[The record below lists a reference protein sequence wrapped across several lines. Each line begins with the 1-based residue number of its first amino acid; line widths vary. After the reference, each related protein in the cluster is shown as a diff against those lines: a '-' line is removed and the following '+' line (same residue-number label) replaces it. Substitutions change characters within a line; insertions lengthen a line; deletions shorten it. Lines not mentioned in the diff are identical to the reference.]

1 MAQSI
6 SQEAIGATGLPGATA
21 ASRHA
26 GATTSGAPTTG
37 TFAVGDYVVDQTG
50 AMYVCTVAGTPGTW
64 QLSGVSVNENIAGK
78 NVLINGGM
86 DIWQRG
92 TSFSITAGNATY
104 TADRW
109 QALPLGANTITC
121 SQVTANVKTTSTS
134 SVTIGTGSLSFTI
147 STGLVI
153 AAGQGFEAYY
163 TSGPLNAVYGTV
175 TSYNSS
181 TGVLVAN
188 ITNTIGSGTYAAW
201 TVTVATLP
209 QFNYAL
215 RTQRNS
221 GNTSTGSIY
230 QTQTVETLNSIPLAG
245 KTITFS
251 LWARAGANFSGSGIN
266 AQINAGFGNNENV
279 LAGMTGS
286 VTIFINSFAPTTSW
300 QLFTFIGTVPSGASQ
315 IGVNLYYT
323 PTGTAGANDY
333 FDITGVQL
341 EIAPQATPFSRA
353 GGSIGGELAL
363 CQRYF
368 YKVYSSA
375 ATSINEKIAIGQATS
390 GTTAIYQ
397 IPLPITMRL
406 APSGT
411 ISSLGYSSVAIIN
424 STNTTAYGCTSFGY
438 DSATPNNVS
447 LTASLGSS
455 LLTAGNASTLLGNA
469 NGWYLG
475 FSAEL

>member
-6 SQEAIGATGLPGATA
+6 SQEAIVNTGLPGATA
-21 ASRHA
+21 ASRYA

-37 TFAVGDYVVDQTG
+37 TFAVGDFIVDQSG

-78 NVLINGGM
+78 NFIINGGM

-92 TSFSITAGNATY
+92 TSFSVAAGIATY

-109 QALPLGANTITC
+109 QALPLGTNTITC

-147 STGLVI
+147 STGFVI

-163 TSGPLNAVYGTV
+163 TSGTLNAVYGTV
-175 TSYNSS
+175 ASYNSS

-221 GNTSTGSIY
+221 GNTSTGAIY
-230 QTQTVETLNSIPLAG
+230 QCQTVETSNSIPLAG
-245 KTITFS
+245 KTITLSF
-251 LWARAGANFSGSGIN
+251 WMRVGANFSGSTMTVG
-266 AQINAGFGNNENV
+266 INAGFGNDGNV
-279 LAGMTGS
+279 IAGMTGS
-286 VTIFINSFAPTTSW
+286 VSVILSSCTPTTSW
-300 QLFTFIGTVPSGASQ
+300 QLFTFNGTVPSGATQ
-315 IGVNLYYT
+315 IGLSLSYT
-323 PTGTAGANDY
+323 PSGTAGTADY
-333 FDITGVQL
+333 FDITGLQI
-341 EIAPQATPFSRA
+341 EISNTATPFSRA

-375 ATSINEKIAIGQATS
+375 SSSINEKIAIGQATS

-397 IPLPITMRL
+397 IPLPITMRV

-411 ISSLGYSSVAIIN
+411 IASLGASSVAIIN
-424 STNTTAYGCTSFGY
+424 SANTTAYGCTSIGY

-447 LTASLGSS
+447 LAAGLGSS
-455 LLTAGNASTLLGNA
+455 LLSVGNASTLLGNA

>member
-26 GATTSGAPTTG
+26 GATISGAPTTG

-50 AMYVCTVAGTPGTW
+50 AMYICTVAGTPGTW

-134 SVTIGTGSLSFTI
+134 SVAIGTGSLSFTI

-175 TSYNSS
+175 ASYNSS

-251 LWARAGANFSGSGIN
+251 LWARAGANFSASGIN
-266 AQINAGFGNNENV
+266 AGINAGFGNDGNV
-279 LAGMTGS
+279 LAGMNGS
-286 VTIFINSFAPTTSW
+286 VPVFSSSFAPTTSW

-315 IGVNLYYT
+315 IGLNLYYN

-333 FDITGVQL
+333 FDITGLQI

-363 CQRYF
+363 CQRYYWQVNANGIANEPLGTGF
-368 YKVYSSA
+368 NYTSTTVFIIPNRWPVTMRTAPSITA
-375 ATSINEKIAIGQATS
+375 ASGNIALYNNGSNYNVTSINTV
-390 GTTAIYQ
+390 Y
-397 IPLPITMRL
+397 
-406 APSGT
+406 
-411 ISSLGYSSVAIIN
+411 N
-424 STNTTAYGCTSFGY
+424 
-438 DSATPNNVS
+438 ATPNSAIIQFN
-447 LTASLGSS
+447 
-455 LLTAGNASTLLGNA
+455 STGLSVGQGTICWAYNPIYF
-469 NGWYLG
+469 N
-475 FSAEL
+475 AEL